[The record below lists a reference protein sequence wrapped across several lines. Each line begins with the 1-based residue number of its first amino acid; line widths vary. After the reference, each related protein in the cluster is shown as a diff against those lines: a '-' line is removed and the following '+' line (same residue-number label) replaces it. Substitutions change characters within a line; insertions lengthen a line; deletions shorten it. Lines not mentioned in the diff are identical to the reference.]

1 MAGPRTL
8 LPSVVSE
15 GMQAPERNPKDLG
28 RHGVLESPGT
38 VEKQMTTQMSFATR
52 AQGPLQEVTERR
64 PGLAI
69 DAYPL
74 GRLLLLRCF
83 GDVDG
88 IDAASEINGSG
99 GKVLHMTRTGDEV
112 TLLLDGSG
120 REEEIIAALAD
131 QSAHL
136 IPPIRWQRGEARVTL
151 VLEDRADPEAL
162 LEQFPGARLVSK
174 RRPSPTRGT
183 VGSYSSPLFLPK
195 LTEKQARALLA
206 AYDAGYYEFPRKAT
220 TEQVSVSLGI
230 ARSTFEQHLNRA
242 EHHVVRAMLPMVRMR
257 SGREGG
263 EALEVYSKFS
273 RELGLYVQL
282 EVLGDRIAAVR
293 LARKAPAETAGSDHP
308 YLARILEHIHTGK
321 GDLRDI
327 PLALE
332 VAPFEREV
340 LEFLRTIPA
349 GETITYGEIARR
361 LGRPGASRAVGTA
374 CARNPAVIVI
384 PCHRVVPKSGGLG
397 NYSSEGGPETKRRL
411 LEREGASLPV
421 EPRPHRGRIEQQVGP
436 RKAARPLP

>member
-1 MAGPRTL
+1 
-8 LPSVVSE
+8 
-15 GMQAPERNPKDLG
+15 
-28 RHGVLESPGT
+28 
-38 VEKQMTTQMSFATR
+38 MTTQMSFATR
-52 AQGPLQEVTERR
+52 SQGPLQEVTERR

-83 GDVDG
+83 GDVEG
-88 IDAASEINGSG
+88 IDTAAEINGSG
-99 GKVLHMTRTGDEV
+99 GKVLHATRTGDEV

-120 REEEIIAALAD
+120 REEEIIASLAD

-151 VLEDRADPEAL
+151 VLEDGADPEAL
-162 LEQFPGARLVSK
+162 LDQFPGARLVSK
-174 RRPSPTRGT
+174 RRPIPTHGNRGA
-183 VGSYSSPLFLPK
+183 YSSPLFLPK
-195 LTEKQARALLA
+195 LTEKQARAILA
-206 AYDAGYYEFPRKAT
+206 GYEAGYYEFPRKTT

-273 RELGLYVQL
+273 RELGLYVHL
-282 EVLGDRIAAVR
+282 EVLGDRVAAVR
-293 LARKAPAETAGSDHP
+293 LARKAPVETAGSDHP

-340 LEFLRTIPA
+340 LEFLRTIPP
-349 GETITYGEIARR
+349 GETLTYGEIARR

-397 NYSSEGGPETKRRL
+397 NYSSEGGPETKRKL
-411 LEREGASLPV
+411 LEREGASLAF
-421 EPRPHRGRIEQQVGP
+421 EMRPHRTQADRRVGP

>member
-1 MAGPRTL
+1 MMLSA
-8 LPSVVSE
+8 
-15 GMQAPERNPKDLG
+15 AI
-28 RHGVLESPGT
+28 PGNMCAR
-38 VEKQMTTQMSFATR
+38 MTTQMSFATR
-52 AQGPLQEVTERR
+52 SEGPLQEVTERR

-174 RRPSPTRGT
+174 RRPLPAPG
-183 VGSYSSPLFLPK
+183 GHGPYSSPLFLPK

-206 AYDAGYYEFPRKAT
+206 AYEAGYYEFPRKAT

-263 EALEVYSKFS
+263 EALEVYSKF
-273 RELGLYVQL
+273 
-282 EVLGDRIAAVR
+282 
-293 LARKAPAETAGSDHP
+293 
-308 YLARILEHIHTGK
+308 
-321 GDLRDI
+321 
-327 PLALE
+327 
-332 VAPFEREV
+332 
-340 LEFLRTIPA
+340 
-349 GETITYGEIARR
+349 
-361 LGRPGASRAVGTA
+361 
-374 CARNPAVIVI
+374 
-384 PCHRVVPKSGGLG
+384 
-397 NYSSEGGPETKRRL
+397 
-411 LEREGASLPV
+411 
-421 EPRPHRGRIEQQVGP
+421 
-436 RKAARPLP
+436 

>member
-1 MAGPRTL
+1 
-8 LPSVVSE
+8 
-15 GMQAPERNPKDLG
+15 
-28 RHGVLESPGT
+28 
-38 VEKQMTTQMSFATR
+38 MTTQMSFATR
-52 AQGPLQEVTERR
+52 SEGPLQEVTERHPR
-64 PGLAI
+64 LAI
-69 DAYPL
+69 DAYPM

-88 IDAASEINGSG
+88 LDGAAEINGSG
-99 GKVLHMTRTGDEV
+99 GKVLHATRTGDEV
-112 TLLLDGSG
+112 TLLLDGTG
-120 REEEIIAALAD
+120 REEEIIASLAD

-136 IPPIRWQRGEARVTL
+136 IPPIRWQNGEARVTL
-151 VLEDRADPEAL
+151 ILEDGADPQAL
-162 LEQFPGARLVSK
+162 LDQFPGARLVSK
-174 RRPSPTRGT
+174 RRPIPTRGDR
-183 VGSYSSPLFLPK
+183 VAYSSPLFLPK

-206 AYDAGYYEFPRKAT
+206 AYEAGYYEFPRRAT
-220 TEQVSVSLGI
+220 TEQVSLSLGI

-242 EHHVVRAMLPMVRMR
+242 EHHVVRAMLPMVRAR
-257 SGREGG
+257 SGREDG

-282 EVLGDRIAAVR
+282 EVLGDRVAAVR
-293 LARKAPAETAGSDHP
+293 LARKAPLETAGSEHP
-308 YLARILEHIHTGK
+308 YLARILEHVHTGK
-321 GDLRDI
+321 GDLQDI

-340 LEFLRTIPA
+340 LEFLRTIPP

-374 CARNPAVIVI
+374 CARNPVVIVI

-411 LEREGASLPV
+411 LEREGARVALEMKTAPSA
-421 EPRPHRGRIEQQVGP
+421 RRSQV
-436 RKAARPLP
+436 KD

>member
-1 MAGPRTL
+1 
-8 LPSVVSE
+8 
-15 GMQAPERNPKDLG
+15 
-28 RHGVLESPGT
+28 
-38 VEKQMTTQMSFATR
+38 MTTQMSFATR
-52 AQGPLQEVTERR
+52 SEGPLQEVTERR
-64 PGLAI
+64 PRLAI
-69 DAYPL
+69 DAYPM

-88 IDAASEINGSG
+88 LDGAAEINGSG
-99 GKVLHMTRTGDEV
+99 GKVLHATRTGDEV

-120 REEEIIAALAD
+120 REEEIIDSLAN

-151 VLEDRADPEAL
+151 MLEDGADPEAL
-162 LEQFPGARLVSK
+162 LHQFPGARLVSK
-174 RRPSPTRGT
+174 SRPAGT
-183 VGSYSSPLFLPK
+183 QRNRVAYSSPLFLGQ

-206 AYDAGYYEFPRKAT
+206 AYGAGYYEFPRKAT
-220 TEQVSVSLGI
+220 TQEVSQSLGI

-257 SGREGG
+257 SGQENG

-282 EVLGDRIAAVR
+282 EVLGDRVAAVR
-293 LARKAPAETAGSDHP
+293 LTRKAPAETAGSDHP

-321 GDLRDI
+321 GDLQDI

-340 LEFLRTIPA
+340 LEFLRTIPP

-374 CARNPAVIVI
+374 CARNPVVIVI

-411 LEREGASLPV
+411 LEREGAPLGLEGKSHPT
-421 EPRPHRGRIEQQVGP
+421 PGD
-436 RKAARPLP
+436 RKSRTSITHLRT

>member
-1 MAGPRTL
+1 MMLSA
-8 LPSVVSE
+8 VI
-15 GMQAPERNPKDLG
+15 
-28 RHGVLESPGT
+28 PGNMCAR
-38 VEKQMTTQMSFATR
+38 MTTQMTFASR
-52 AQGPLQEVTERR
+52 SERPLQEVTERR

-83 GDVDG
+83 GDVEG
-88 IDAASEINGSG
+88 IDAAAEINGSG
-99 GKVLHMTRTGDEV
+99 GKVLHATRTGDEV

-120 REEEIIAALAD
+120 REEDIIAWLAD

-151 VLEDRADPEAL
+151 VLEDGADPEAL
-162 LEQFPGARLVSK
+162 LDQFPGARLVSK
-174 RRPSPTRGT
+174 RRPMPTNGGR
-183 VGSYSSPLFLPK
+183 VAYSSPLFLSK

-206 AYDAGYYEFPRKAT
+206 AYAAGYYEFPRKAT
-220 TEQVSVSLGI
+220 TEEVSVSLGI

-242 EHHVVRAMLPMVRMR
+242 EHHIVRAMLPMVRMR
-257 SGREGG
+257 SGREAG

-282 EVLGDRIAAVR
+282 EVLGARVAAVR
-293 LARKAPAETAGSDHP
+293 PARKAPVQTAGSNHP
-308 YLARILEHIHTGK
+308 YLARILEHIHTGT

-340 LEFLRTIPA
+340 LEFLRTIPP

-361 LGRPGASRAVGTA
+361 LGRPGASRAVGTV

-384 PCHRVVPKSGGLG
+384 PCHRVVSKCGGLG

-436 RKAARPLP
+436 RKAARSLH